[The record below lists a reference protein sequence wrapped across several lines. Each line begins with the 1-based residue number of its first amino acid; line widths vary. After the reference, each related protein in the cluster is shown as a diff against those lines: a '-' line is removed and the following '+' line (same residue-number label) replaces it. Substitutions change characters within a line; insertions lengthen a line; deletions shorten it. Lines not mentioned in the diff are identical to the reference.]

1 MNFYPAQN
9 LTKDFIQLY
18 SKPNK
23 KKKENLNKIEKIKE
37 QIESTFEQFDQTLK
51 NQQHIYQQQMLKN
64 QKET

>member
-37 QIESTFEQFDQTLK
+37 QIESNFEKFDQTLK
-51 NQQHIYQQQMLKN
+51 
-64 QKET
+64 